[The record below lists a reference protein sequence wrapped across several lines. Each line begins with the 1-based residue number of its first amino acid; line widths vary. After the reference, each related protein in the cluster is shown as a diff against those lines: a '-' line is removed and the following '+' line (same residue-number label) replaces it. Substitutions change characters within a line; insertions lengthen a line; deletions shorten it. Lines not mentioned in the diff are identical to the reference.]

1 MQVTRKLHLVNWECL
16 YRVNGDMNHCIS
28 LQDWTNNTPVKAISQ
43 EMYDWKKELLPVLW
57 LFDTIVR
64 KQQIVYF
71 EIIDVKE
78 D

>member
-1 MQVTRKLHLVNWECL
+1 MKVTRKLHLVNWESI
-16 YRVNGDMNHCIS
+16 YRVNGDTEHCIP
-28 LQDWTNNTPVKAISQ
+28 LQDWIDNKPVKAISQ
-43 EMYDWKKELLPVLW
+43 DMYDWTKELLPWVW

-71 EIIDVKE
+71 EIIDIKE